1 MPRKLT
7 TEHLKE
13 YKIGGKFFKL
23 FNVVDKDPEL
33 SFEIRQKDEVKIY
46 YCKKVMAIISKGKR
60 IKPLSPKYCKDG
72 TGPSVDITLPEVLKS
87 EALIKKY
94 FKQAKDIAYKH
105 SKKAEFTVQQNI
117 SLGSRCFDEGLVVV
131 DMEWGFSQGDIP
143 EKQRISKTQIDLVA
157 VNPKVNENGEN
168 DIYLVEVK
176 HSLDATEG
184 DSGMQDHVNKT
195 NEICNCHAACEALI
209 EDVKAIIDQKVEL
222 GILTGN
228 KPDFKFSRVPKMMFF
243 LSYRSQDELS
253 SLERQVAKLDI
264 PTGMTTPVV
273 QYYNY
278 TIPLSL

>member
-7 TEHLKE
+7 TEHLNE
-13 YKIGGKFFKL
+13 YKKGGKFFKL
-23 FNVVDKDPEL
+23 FNVVEKDPEL
-33 SFEIRQKDEVKIY
+33 SFEIRRNDEVIIY
-46 YCKKVMAIISKGKR
+46 YCKKAMATISKGKS
-60 IKPLSPKYCKDG
+60 IKPLNPDYYKDS

-87 EALIKKY
+87 EASIKKY

-105 SKKAEFTVQQNI
+105 SKKAEFAVQQNI

-143 EKQRISKTQIDLVA
+143 EKQRISKTRIDLVA
-157 VNPKVNENGEN
+157 VNPKANENGEN

-195 NEICNCHAACEALI
+195 NEICNCPAACDALV

-253 SLERQVAKLDI
+253 SLKRQVAKLDI
-264 PTGMTTPVV
+264 PAGMTKPVV
-273 QYYNY
+273 QYNNY
-278 TIPLSL
+278 TIQLSL